1 MFHTSQTITTESTE
15 PPPRA
20 KRKGQVLIDLLEVI
34 LVSGLL
40 FLGIN
45 TVSARVRVESISM
58 EPTLNPGDFV
68 AVNKLSYQLSQIHRG
83 DIIVF
88 RYPPAPDQEP
98 YIKRVIGLP
107 GEKIRIDNGKV
118 FVNGA
123 LVKENYL
130 KEKTMQGGNWQIPED
145 AVFVMGDNRNNSSD
159 SRVWGMVPLDN
170 IIGKGVFIYWPPDK
184 WGQLDSR
191 YVTAAEP

>member
-1 MFHTSQTITTESTE
+1 LFHTSQPITTESTE

-20 KRKGQVLIDLLEVI
+20 KRKGQFIIDFLEVI

-107 GEKIRIDNGKV
+107 GEIIRIENGKV

-130 KEKTMQGGNWQIPED
+130 KENTMHGGKWQIPED

-159 SRVWGMVPLDN
+159 SRVWGMVPLEN
-170 IIGKGVFIYWPPDK
+170 IIGKGVFVYWPPDK
-184 WGQLDSR
+184 WGQLNSR

>member
-1 MFHTSQTITTESTE
+1 MFHTSQPITTESTE
-15 PPPRA
+15 LPPRA
-20 KRKGQVLIDLLEVI
+20 KHKGQFIIDLLEVI

-45 TVSARVRVESISM
+45 AVSARVRVESISM
-58 EPTLNPGDFV
+58 QPTLNPGDFV
-68 AVNKLSYQLSQIHRG
+68 AVSKLSYQLSQIHRG

-107 GEKIRIDNGKV
+107 GENIRIEDGQV
-118 FVNGA
+118 YVNGE
-123 LVKENYL
+123 LVKENYI
-130 KEKTMQGGNWQIPED
+130 KEKTMQGGEWQIPVD

-159 SRVWGMVPLDN
+159 SRVWGMVPLGN
-170 IIGKGVFIYWPPDK
+170 IIGKGVYVYWPPIK
-184 WGQLDSR
+184 WGQLNSR
-191 YVTAAEP
+191 YATAAEP

>member
-1 MFHTSQTITTESTE
+1 
-15 PPPRA
+15 
-20 KRKGQVLIDLLEVI
+20 
-34 LVSGLL
+34 
-40 FLGIN
+40 
-45 TVSARVRVESISM
+45 
-58 EPTLNPGDFV
+58 
-68 AVNKLSYQLSQIHRG
+68 
-83 DIIVF
+83 
-88 RYPPAPDQEP
+88 
-98 YIKRVIGLP
+98 VIGLP

-123 LVKENYL
+123 LVKESYL

-159 SRVWGMVPLDN
+159 SRVWGMVPIEN

>member
-1 MFHTSQTITTESTE
+1 MFHSSHQIITESAE
-15 PPPRA
+15 PPLPT
-20 KRKGQVLIDLLEVI
+20 KRKGQFLIDLLEVI

-45 TVSARVRVESISM
+45 AVSARVRVESISM
-58 EPTLNPGDFV
+58 QPTLNPGDFV
-68 AVNKLSYQLSQIHRG
+68 AVNKLSYQLSTIHRG

-88 RYPPAPDQEP
+88 RFPPAPDQEP

-123 LVKENYL
+123 LVRENYIT
-130 KEKTMQGGNWQIPED
+130 EKTMQGGNWQIPED

-159 SRVWGMVPLDN
+159 SRVWGMVPLKN
-170 IIGKGVFIYWPPDK
+170 IIGKGVFVYWPPNK
-184 WGQLDSR
+184 WSQLDYR